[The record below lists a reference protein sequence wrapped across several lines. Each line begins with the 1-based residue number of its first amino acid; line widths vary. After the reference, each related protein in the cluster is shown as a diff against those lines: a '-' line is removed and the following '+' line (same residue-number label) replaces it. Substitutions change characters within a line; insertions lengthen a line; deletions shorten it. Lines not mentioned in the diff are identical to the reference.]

1 MVQTFSRFEYA
12 LKAAG
17 FHTGEGDANS
27 NWRDFA
33 LSVPDIFDNP
43 QEEALKNVVAYIL
56 AHPPKKR

>member
-1 MVQTFSRFEYA
+1 MSGIELDRLAGKMVQTFSRFEYA

-43 QEEALKNVVAYIL
+43 QG
-56 AHPPKKR
+56 